1 VWRAPASR
9 ALRGAQAA
17 APKRAPSLK
26 KTPGLLV
33 ERWILSPLFKY
44 PLQDWYSPQTRDG
57 NQVSFVKE
65 NGKAET
71 TAKEKSE
78 CWYIPRAAH
87 AVEVEVYAR
96 SQAAMVH
103 RFVSGWARA
112 RCEMMGENRD
122 SEGKENRTGRL
133 K

>member
-1 VWRAPASR
+1 MMCGARQPAG
-9 ALRGAQAA
+9 LCVGAQAA

-65 NGKAET
+65 IEKAKT

-87 AVEVEVYAR
+87 AVEVEVYAKGR
-96 SQAAMVH
+96 GRNGSSIRQ
-103 RFVSGWARA
+103 W
-112 RCEMMGENRD
+112 MGVCPM
-122 SEGKENRTGRL
+122 
-133 K
+133 